1 MDQKVK
7 QIQASLHLKVRQ
19 ECHCLERN
27 IMQENKQDKYEFI
40 SEKIKDKPVNKKK
53 LAYHVCIVVF
63 LAVLFGIV
71 ASVTFVLCQ
80 PKIDGML
87 HPQEDPTITIPKD
100 EPEQETETEDPDTET
115 ETNEPD
121 SEPQIVYEQL
131 TLDDFQTLQ
140 NEMYAIGKQAN
151 KFIVAVTGVKS
162 NTDWFNNA
170 YESKGQG
177 SGIIIAN
184 SGQEL
189 LILTERKVIAGAS
202 SVYVTFVND
211 TSVEASIKKYDGN
224 TGITVLSVPVDEI
237 DNDTMNLI
245 SVAVLGNSLAITQ
258 GTLALAVGSPL
269 GTNYSILTGNITS
282 SAYSISTIDANY
294 DIFTTDI
301 VGSKNGS
308 GALINLNGEVIGI
321 VTQGYSSEGDQNTLT
336 AISISKLK
344 PLIEMLSNNKDI
356 PYIGLEI
363 TTVTNTIAKEN
374 DIPKGVYIKDVKM
387 DSPAMAAGLQ
397 SGDVITEIDGEAV
410 ISVDG
415 YQTKLLSLTPGDVA
429 NVTIQRQGN
438 DGYTEIKCPVTVSVL
453 Q

>member
-1 MDQKVK
+1 
-7 QIQASLHLKVRQ
+7 
-19 ECHCLERN
+19 
-27 IMQENKQDKYEFI
+27 MQENKQDKYEFI
-40 SEKIKDKPVNKKK
+40 SEKIKEKPVNKKK
-53 LAYHVCIVVF
+53 LVYHVCFVVL

-80 PKIDGML
+80 PKMDDLL
-87 HPQEDPTITIPKD
+87 HPKEDPTITIPKD
-100 EPEQETETEDPDTET
+100 EPEQETETEEPDTET

-121 SEPQIVYEQL
+121 SEAQIVYEQL
-131 TLDDFQTLQ
+131 TLADFQTLQ

-202 SVYVTFVND
+202 SVYVPFVND

-269 GTNYSILTGNITS
+269 GTNYSILTGTITS
-282 SAYSISTIDANY
+282 TTNSICTIDNNY
-294 DIFTTDI
+294 TVFTTDI
-301 VGSKNGS
+301 VGSSNGS
-308 GALINLNGEVIGI
+308 GVLINVAGEVIGL
-321 VTQGYSSEGDQNTLT
+321 VMQGYSSAGDANTLT
-336 AISISKLK
+336 AISISELK
-344 PLIEMLSNNKDI
+344 AIIEMLSNGKDV
-356 PYIGLEI
+356 PYLGLEL
-363 TTVTNTIAKEN
+363 TTVTNDIAKEY
-374 DIPKGVYIKDVKM
+374 DMPKGVYIKEVKM

-397 SGDVITEIDGEAV
+397 SGDVLTKMDGDS
-410 ISVDG
+410 IFTVDG
-415 YQTKLLSLTPGDVA
+415 YENRLLELAPGDTVKI
-429 NVTIQRQGN
+429 TFERQGT
-438 DGYTEIKCPVTVSVL
+438 DGYTEIDCEVEVSVL

>member
-1 MDQKVK
+1 M
-7 QIQASLHLKVRQ
+7 
-19 ECHCLERN
+19 
-27 IMQENKQDKYEFI
+27 
-40 SEKIKDKPVNKKK
+40 
-53 LAYHVCIVVF
+53 
-63 LAVLFGIV
+63 
-71 ASVTFVLCQ
+71 
-80 PKIDGML
+80 
-87 HPQEDPTITIPKD
+87 
-100 EPEQETETEDPDTET
+100 
-115 ETNEPD
+115 
-121 SEPQIVYEQL
+121 
-131 TLDDFQTLQ
+131 
-140 NEMYAIGKQAN
+140 
-151 KFIVAVTGVKS
+151 
-162 NTDWFNNA
+162 
-170 YESKGQG
+170 
-177 SGIIIAN
+177 
-184 SGQEL
+184 
-189 LILTERKVIAGAS
+189 
-202 SVYVTFVND
+202 TFVND

-258 GTLALAVGSPL
+258 GTLALCGWKSVR
-269 GTNYSILTGNITS
+269 NEFIHFDRNITS

-387 DSPAMAAGLQ
+387 DSPAWQQGCRVVMSLQ
-397 SGDVITEIDGEAV
+397 RSMG
-410 ISVDG
+410 
-415 YQTKLLSLTPGDVA
+415 K
-429 NVTIQRQGN
+429 R
-438 DGYTEIKCPVTVSVL
+438 
-453 Q
+453 

>member
-1 MDQKVK
+1 
-7 QIQASLHLKVRQ
+7 
-19 ECHCLERN
+19 
-27 IMQENKQDKYEFI
+27 MQENKQDKYEFI

-100 EPEQETETEDPDTET
+100 EPEQETETEEPDTET

-121 SEPQIVYEQL
+121 SEAQIVYEQL
-131 TLDDFQTLQ
+131 TLADFQALQ

-269 GTNYSILTGNITS
+269 GTNYSI
-282 SAYSISTIDANY
+282 STIDANY

-308 GALINLNGEVIGI
+308 GALINLNGEVIGL

-336 AISISKLK
+336 AISISELK
-344 PLIEMLSNNKDI
+344 PVIEMLSNNKDI

-374 DIPKGVYIKDVKM
+374 DIPKGVYIKEVKM

-429 NVTIQRQGN
+429 EVTIQRQGN

>member
-1 MDQKVK
+1 
-7 QIQASLHLKVRQ
+7 
-19 ECHCLERN
+19 
-27 IMQENKQDKYEFI
+27 MQENKQDKYEFI

-53 LAYHVCIVVF
+53 LTYHVCVVVL

-269 GTNYSILTGNITS
+269 GTNYSI
-282 SAYSISTIDANY
+282 STIDANY

>member
-1 MDQKVK
+1 
-7 QIQASLHLKVRQ
+7 
-19 ECHCLERN
+19 
-27 IMQENKQDKYEFI
+27 MQENKQDKYEFI
-40 SEKIKDKPVNKKK
+40 SEKIKEKPVNKKK
-53 LAYHVCIVVF
+53 LVYHVCFVVL

-80 PKIDGML
+80 PKMDDLL
-87 HPQEDPTITIPKD
+87 HPKEDPTITIPKD
-100 EPEQETETEDPDTET
+100 EPEQETETEELDTET

-189 LILTERKVIAGAS
+189 LILTERKVIAEAS

-269 GTNYSILTGNITS
+269 GTNYSI
-282 SAYSISTIDANY
+282 STIDANY

-308 GALINLNGEVIGI
+308 GALINLNGEVIGL

-336 AISISKLK
+336 AISISELK
-344 PLIEMLSNNKDI
+344 PVIEMLSNNKDI

>member
-1 MDQKVK
+1 M
-7 QIQASLHLKVRQ
+7 HLKVRQ

-40 SEKIKDKPVNKKK
+40 SEKIKEKPVNKKK
-53 LAYHVCIVVF
+53 LVYHVCFVVL

-87 HPQEDPTITIPKD
+87 HPKEDPTITIPKD
-100 EPEQETETEDPDTET
+100 EPEQETETEEPDTET

-308 GALINLNGEVIGI
+308 GALIN
-321 VTQGYSSEGDQNTLT
+321 
-336 AISISKLK
+336 
-344 PLIEMLSNNKDI
+344 
-356 PYIGLEI
+356 
-363 TTVTNTIAKEN
+363 
-374 DIPKGVYIKDVKM
+374 
-387 DSPAMAAGLQ
+387 
-397 SGDVITEIDGEAV
+397 
-410 ISVDG
+410 
-415 YQTKLLSLTPGDVA
+415 
-429 NVTIQRQGN
+429 
-438 DGYTEIKCPVTVSVL
+438 
-453 Q
+453 